1 MSQAKVD
8 RYKEQKANR
17 KEIMKKAKRRALIGK
32 CAGAIVGLAVVV
44 WVGYSGYDKFIVNA
58 PKKSITVDYSAM
70 EDYLESLTP
79 EEEHDHAE
87 ETE

>member
-8 RYKEQKANR
+8 HYKEQKANR

-32 CAGAIVGLAVVV
+32 CVGIVCGLAIVA
-44 WVGYSGYDKFIVNA
+44 WVGGSGYIKFIKNA
-58 PKKSITVDYSAM
+58 PKKSITVDYTAM
-70 EDYLESLTP
+70 DEYLESLTP
-79 EEEHDHAE
+79 AE